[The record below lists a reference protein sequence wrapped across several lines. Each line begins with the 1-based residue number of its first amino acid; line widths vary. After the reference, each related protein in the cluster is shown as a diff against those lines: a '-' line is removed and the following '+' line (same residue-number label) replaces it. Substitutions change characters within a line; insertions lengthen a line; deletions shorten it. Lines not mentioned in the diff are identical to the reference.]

1 MSNLKKTALF
11 AAAVLISQTLT
22 LSGASADSVCFVLRE
37 YDGKIAL
44 FQENESEPLAVY
56 RTPINSLYPADKEL
70 LKDGIRVKSKSEI
83 SRLIEDLDLEN

>member
-22 LSGASADSVCFVLRE
+22 LSGASADAVCFVLRE

-44 FQENESEPLAVY
+44 FQENEAVPLAVY
-56 RTPINSLYPADKEL
+56 ETPLKSLYPADAQL
-70 LKDGIRVKSKSEI
+70 LREGIRVKSESEI
-83 SRLIEDLDLEN
+83 SRLIEDLNLE

>member
-1 MSNLKKTALF
+1 MSKLKKPALF
-11 AAAVLISQTLT
+11 AAALLTSQTLS
-22 LSGASADSVCFVLRE
+22 LCSASANSVYFVLRE

-56 RTPINSLYPADKEL
+56 KTPINSLYPADKEL
-70 LKDGIRVKSKSEI
+70 LRDGIRLKTEAEI